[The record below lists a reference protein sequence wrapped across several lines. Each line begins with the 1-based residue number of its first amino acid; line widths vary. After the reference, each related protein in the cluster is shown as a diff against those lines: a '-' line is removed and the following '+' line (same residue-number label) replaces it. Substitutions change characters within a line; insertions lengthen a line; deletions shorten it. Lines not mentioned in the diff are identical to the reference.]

1 MKAIFSGYEYE
12 TQVFGQGSGSKTA
25 NSLTETQTKNVKK
38 PLIFYSRGIEQVV
51 CAQERVSSKSNGI
64 VPARTQL
71 MTINAGEN
79 LMADN
84 RKSMAAVDF

>member
-1 MKAIFSGYEYE
+1 
-12 TQVFGQGSGSKTA
+12 
-25 NSLTETQTKNVKK
+25 
-38 PLIFYSRGIEQVV
+38 
-51 CAQERVSSKSNGI
+51 VSSKGNGI

-71 MTINAGEN
+71 MTINAGGN

>member
-1 MKAIFSGYEYE
+1 M
-12 TQVFGQGSGSKTA
+12 
-25 NSLTETQTKNVKK
+25 
-38 PLIFYSRGIEQVV
+38 